1 MPPGRCGA
9 DKIQRRWRQFL
20 ESLKGLSNHAQADGG
35 GWSQT
40 RLSYVG
46 IHDGDPP
53 LLHQEDIG
61 QPRQKGGFPGVWG
74 TKEQDRTSLSEVI
87 QRGLPTRL
95 LYKPRHR
102 LYLSIS
108 RADDVPPGPRLP
120 QYSLLLDAPLRRSR
134 HQPPHRH
141 RRDLFGGRPTR
152 HGGLRASGGSRY
164 DA

>member
-1 MPPGRCGA
+1 MSH
-9 DKIQRRWRQFL
+9 I
-20 ESLKGLSNHAQADGG
+20 
-35 GWSQT
+35 
-40 RLSYVG
+40 G

-61 QPRQKGGFPGVWG
+61 QPRQKGGFPGVCG
-74 TKEQDRTSLSEVI
+74 TKDQDRTSLSEVI

-120 QYSLLLDAPLRRSR
+120 QYSLLLDAPLQRSR
-134 HQPPHRH
+134 HQPPQRY

-152 HGGLRASGGSRY
+152 HGLTSIRRQSLRCLVAGLMPMLAAHRYGSASIRSHMPPRSTTINCL
-164 DA
+164 

>member
-1 MPPGRCGA
+1 MSH
-9 DKIQRRWRQFL
+9 I
-20 ESLKGLSNHAQADGG
+20 
-35 GWSQT
+35 
-40 RLSYVG
+40 G

-134 HQPPHRH
+134 HQPPHRY

-152 HGGLRASGGSRY
+152 HGAYEHKEEVATMPSSPGLCRCLHRTDMAQLTSVRRCLQGPQQ
-164 DA
+164 